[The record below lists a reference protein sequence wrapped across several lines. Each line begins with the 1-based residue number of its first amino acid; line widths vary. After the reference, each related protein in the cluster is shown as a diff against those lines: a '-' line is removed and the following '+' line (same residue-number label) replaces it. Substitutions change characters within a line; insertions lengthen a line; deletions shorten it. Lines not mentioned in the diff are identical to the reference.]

1 MSRYVFKMPDL
12 GEGTVSAEV
21 VAWHVKPGDLVQED
35 QVMCEVMT
43 EKAAVE
49 MPAPVTGR
57 ILSITGQ
64 PGDMVAVGSEL
75 VVFDTDATSAAAG
88 DAPAAKTPVPPP
100 PEPLVPQHR
109 STDVAP
115 QGAQSNVAPQGAQSN
130 KIPANEKQ
138 QLASAAASASAA
150 PMHSS
155 NGTGTHKRVM
165 ASPASRRRAAEAGLD
180 LATVSGTGAGGRIEP
195 ADIDSALA
203 AGAAHNAPPSMNA
216 RANATREPRNG
227 TEEVKIIGLRRVIA
241 ERLTESARSIPQY
254 SYVEECDLTRL
265 EGLRKHLNDR
275 RPPSAPPLTFLPF
288 IVAALARVLDKF
300 PQCNALYDSARGV
313 LVKHKAVHVGIAT
326 QTPQGL
332 KVPVVRNVE
341 SRALHDLAAEIRR
354 VAEAA
359 RSNKSPREE
368 LTGST
373 ITITSLGKLGGIAST
388 PMINMPE
395 VSIIGINKA
404 IERAVVVDGQITV
417 RLMMNLSSS
426 FDHRFVD
433 GFDAASM
440 IQALKD
446 LLEQPATIFI
456 V

>member
-57 ILSITGQ
+57 IISISGE

-75 VVFDTDATSAAAG
+75 VVFDTDATSAASG
-88 DAPAAKTPVPPP
+88 DAPSARAPAAAAEVPLTPQRHASEKPA
-100 PEPLVPQHR
+100 
-109 STDVAP
+109 AP
-115 QGAQSNVAPQGAQSN
+115 
-130 KIPANEKQ
+130 
-138 QLASAAASASAA
+138 ASAKPAPASG
-150 PMHSS
+150 
-155 NGTGTHKRVM
+155 NGTGTHKAGRVM

-180 LATVSGTGAGGRIEP
+180 LATVTGTGPAGRIAP
-195 ADIDSALA
+195 GDIDSALA
-203 AGAAHNAPPSMNA
+203 AGAAQGAAPSMNA
-216 RANATREPRNG
+216 RANATREARNG

-254 SYVEECDLTRL
+254 SYVEEVDLTRL

-275 RPPSAPPLTFLPF
+275 RPAAAPPLTFLPF
-288 IVAALARVLDKF
+288 IVAALARVLEKF

-313 LVKHKAVHVGIAT
+313 LVKHKAVHVGVAT

-332 KVPVVRNVE
+332 KVPVVRNAE

-359 RSNKSPREE
+359 RTNKSPREE

-404 IERAVVVDGQITV
+404 IERAVVVDGQIAI

-456 V
+456 DG

>member
-35 QVMCEVMT
+35 QLMCEVMT

-64 PGDMVAVGSEL
+64 PGDMVAVGAEL

-88 DAPAAKTPVPPP
+88 EAPAVKIPTPA
-100 PEPLVPQHR
+100 PEPVNYGR
-109 STDVAP
+109 RASDKSKEK
-115 QGAQSNVAPQGAQSN
+115 AQIAEA
-130 KIPANEKQ
+130 ANESG
-138 QLASAAASASAA
+138 A
-150 PMHSS
+150 
-155 NGTGTHKRVM
+155 NGTGTHKAGGRIM

-180 LATVSGTGAGGRIEP
+180 LSTVTGTGPAGRIEP
-195 ADIDSALA
+195 GDIDSALA
-203 AGAAHNAPPSMNA
+203 AGGARGAPPSMNA
-216 RANATREPRNG
+216 RANATREARNG

-254 SYVEECDLTRL
+254 SYVEECDITRL
-265 EGLRKHLNDR
+265 EALRKHLNDR
-275 RPPSAPPLTFLPF
+275 RPAGAPPLTFLPF
-288 IVAALARVLDKF
+288 IVAGIARVLEKF

-313 LVKHKAVHVGIAT
+313 LVKHKAVHVGVAT

-332 KVPVVRNVE
+332 KVPVVRNAE

-354 VAEAA
+354 VSEAA

-373 ITITSLGKLGGIAST
+373 ITVTSLGKLGGVAST

-395 VSIIGINKA
+395 VAIIGINKA
-404 IERAVVVDGQITV
+404 IERPVAVDGQIAI

-456 V
+456 D

>member
-57 ILSITGQ
+57 ILSIQGQ

-88 DAPAAKTPVPPP
+88 DAPAAKTPPPAPAEPLTPQRRATDKLP
-100 PEPLVPQHR
+100 PER
-109 STDVAP
+109 
-115 QGAQSNVAPQGAQSN
+115 
-130 KIPANEKQ
+130 NEKQ
-138 QLASAAASASAA
+138 EVAAAA
-150 PMHSS
+150 
-155 NGTGTHKRVM
+155 NGANGNGNGAGKGARVM
-165 ASPASRRRAAEAGLD
+165 VSPASRRRAVEAGLD
-180 LATVSGTGAGGRIEP
+180 LSTVTGTGPAGRIEP
-195 ADIDSALA
+195 GDIDSALA
-203 AGAAHNAPPSMNA
+203 AGAARGAPPSMSA
-216 RANATREPRNG
+216 RANAAHAPRNG

-275 RPPSAPPLTFLPF
+275 RPPAAPPLTFLPF

-300 PQCNALYDSARGV
+300 PQCNALYDSSRGV

-326 QTPQGL
+326 QTSQGL

-341 SRALHDLAAEIRR
+341 SRSLHDLAAEIRR

-359 RSNKSPREE
+359 RNNKSPREE

-404 IERAVVVDGQITV
+404 IERAVVVDGQITI

-446 LLEQPATIFI
+446 SLEQPATIFI
-456 V
+456 D

>member
-57 ILSITGQ
+57 ILSITGE
-64 PGDMVAVGSEL
+64 PGDMVAVGAEL

-88 DAPAAKTPVPPP
+88 AEPAAKTPPPAP
-100 PEPLVPQHR
+100 VEPTTSQHR
-109 STDVAP
+109 SSDGAPRGAPGERQQVA
-115 QGAQSNVAPQGAQSN
+115 
-130 KIPANEKQ
+130 
-138 QLASAAASASAA
+138 AAASPPSGGNG
-150 PMHSS
+150 SS
-155 NGTGTHKRVM
+155 NGNGAHKPGGRIM

-180 LATVSGTGAGGRIEP
+180 LATVPGTGPAGRIAP
-195 ADIDSALA
+195 GDIDSALA
-203 AGAAHNAPPSMNA
+203 AGAARGAPPSMNA
-216 RANATREPRNG
+216 RANTSREARNG

-254 SYVEECDLTRL
+254 SYVEECDVTRL
-265 EGLRKHLNDR
+265 EALRKHLNDR
-275 RPPSAPPLTFLPF
+275 RPASAPPLTFLPF
-288 IVAALARVLDKF
+288 IVAALARVLGKF
-300 PQCNALYDSARGV
+300 PQCNALYDTARGV
-313 LVKHKAVHVGIAT
+313 LVKHNAVHVGVAT

-332 KVPVVRNVE
+332 KVPVVRNAE

-354 VAEAA
+354 VSEAA
-359 RSNKSPREE
+359 RNNKSSREE

-373 ITITSLGKLGGIAST
+373 ITVTSLGKLGGIAST

-395 VSIIGINKA
+395 VAIIGINKA
-404 IERAVVVDGQITV
+404 IDRAVVVDGQVTV

-433 GFDAASM
+433 GYDAASM

-446 LLEQPATIFI
+446 LIEQPATIFI
-456 V
+456 D

>member
-21 VAWHVKPGDLVQED
+21 VAWHVKPGDLVHED

-57 ILSITGQ
+57 VISVTGQ

-75 VVFDTDATSAAAG
+75 VVFDTDATSAASG
-88 DAPAAKTPVPPP
+88 DAPVSKAPAPPP
-100 PEPLVPQHR
+100 PEPMTPHR
-109 STDVAP
+109 RATDKTAAP
-115 QGAQSNVAPQGAQSN
+115 
-130 KIPANEKQ
+130 EKP
-138 QLASAAASASAA
+138 AAATAA
-150 PMHSS
+150 NG
-155 NGTGTHKRVM
+155 NGTGTHKAGRVM

-180 LATVSGTGAGGRIEP
+180 LATVSGTGREGRIEP
-195 ADIDSALA
+195 GDIDSALA
-203 AGAAHNAPPSMNA
+203 AGAARGAPPSMNA
-216 RANATREPRNG
+216 RANATRDVRNG

-241 ERLTESARSIPQY
+241 ERLTESAKSIPQY
-254 SYVEECDLTRL
+254 SYVEEIDLTRL
-265 EGLRKHLNDR
+265 EALRKHLNDR
-275 RPPSAPPLTFLPF
+275 RPAAAPPLTFLPF
-288 IVAALARVLDKF
+288 IVAALARVLGKF
-300 PQCNALYDSARGV
+300 PQCNALYDAARGV
-313 LVKHKAVHVGIAT
+313 LVKHNAVHVGIAT

-332 KVPVVRNVE
+332 KVPVVRNAE

-354 VAEAA
+354 VSEAA
-359 RSNKSPREE
+359 RANKSPREE

-373 ITITSLGKLGGIAST
+373 ITVTSLGKLGGIAST

-395 VSIIGINKA
+395 VAIIGVNKA
-404 IERAVVVDGQITV
+404 IERAVVVDGQICV

-433 GFDAASM
+433 GYDCASM

-456 V
+456 D

>member
-1 MSRYVFKMPDL
+1 MSRYIFKMPDL

-57 ILSITGQ
+57 IISISGQ

-88 DAPAAKTPVPPP
+88 DAPAAKTPSPPP
-100 PEPLVPQHR
+100 PVPLTPTPQR
-109 STDVAP
+109 RVTDLA
-115 QGAQSNVAPQGAQSN
+115 QGASSEAAG
-130 KIPANEKQ
+130 KQ
-138 QLASAAASASAA
+138 PVAAARQTTAASPADA
-150 PMHSS
+150 
-155 NGTGTHKRVM
+155 NGTGSHKRVM

-180 LATVSGTGAGGRIEP
+180 LTTVMGTGSGGRIEP
-195 ADIDSALA
+195 GDIDSALA
-203 AGAAHNAPPSMNA
+203 AGAAQGAPPSMNA
-216 RANATREPRNG
+216 RANATRDARNG

-254 SYVEECDLTRL
+254 SYVEEVDLTRL
-265 EGLRKHLNDR
+265 EALRKHLNER
-275 RPPSAPPLTFLPF
+275 RPPAAPPLTFLPF
-288 IVAALARVLDKF
+288 IVSALTRVLARF

-313 LVKHKAVHVGIAT
+313 LVKHSAVHVGIAT

-332 KVPVVRNVE
+332 KVPVVRNAE
-341 SRALHDLAAEIRR
+341 SRSLHDLAAEIRR
-354 VAEAA
+354 VSEAA
-359 RSNKSPREE
+359 RANKSPREE

-373 ITITSLGKLGGIAST
+373 ITVTSLGKLGGIAST

-404 IERAVVVDGQITV
+404 IERAVVVDGQIAV

-433 GFDAASM
+433 GYDCASM

-456 V
+456 D

>member
-57 ILSITGQ
+57 ILSIQGE

-88 DAPAAKTPVPPP
+88 DAPAAKTPPPAP
-100 PEPLVPQHR
+100 SEPLTPQRR
-109 STDVAP
+109 SSDKSSGEKHASEKTEIAAAAATN
-115 QGAQSNVAPQGAQSN
+115 GAQGNGDG
-130 KIPANEKQ
+130 K
-138 QLASAAASASAA
+138 AS
-150 PMHSS
+150 
-155 NGTGTHKRVM
+155 RVM
-165 ASPASRRRAAEAGLD
+165 VSPASRRRAAEAGLD
-180 LATVSGTGAGGRIEP
+180 LSTVAGTGPAGRIEP
-195 ADIDSALA
+195 GDIDSALA
-203 AGAAHNAPPSMNA
+203 AGAARGAPPSMSA
-216 RANATREPRNG
+216 RANAPHAPRNG

-275 RPPSAPPLTFLPF
+275 RPASAPPLTFLPF

-359 RSNKSPREE
+359 RNNKSPREE

-446 LLEQPATIFI
+446 SLEQPATIFI
-456 V
+456 D

>member
-88 DAPAAKTPVPPP
+88 AAPAAKTPAPPP
-100 PEPLVPQHR
+100 AEPLTPQR
-109 STDVAP
+109 RATDKLP
-115 QGAQSNVAPQGAQSN
+115 
-130 KIPANEKQ
+130 EKQ
-138 QLASAAASASAA
+138 AIAAAAQPASS
-150 PMHSS
+150 PNGI
-155 NGTGTHKRVM
+155 NGTGTHKAARIM

-180 LATVSGTGAGGRIEP
+180 LATVPGSGPAGRIEP

-203 AGAAHNAPPSMNA
+203 SGAARNAPPSMNA

-254 SYVEECDLTRL
+254 SYVEEVDLTRL
-265 EGLRKHLNDR
+265 EALRKHLNDR
-275 RPPSAPPLTFLPF
+275 RPPNAPPLTFLPF
-288 IVAALARVLDKF
+288 IVSALTRVLERF

-313 LVKHKAVHVGIAT
+313 LVKHQAVNVGIAT

-332 KVPVVRNVE
+332 KVPVVRNAE
-341 SRALHDLAAEIRR
+341 SRSLHDLAAEIRR
-354 VAEAA
+354 VSEAA
-359 RSNKSPREE
+359 RANKSPREE

-373 ITITSLGKLGGIAST
+373 ITVTSLGKLGGIAST

-404 IERAVVVDGQITV
+404 IERAVVVDGQIAV

-433 GFDAASM
+433 GYDCATM
-440 IQALKD
+440 IQSLKD

-456 V
+456 D

>member
-57 ILSITGQ
+57 ILSIQGE

-88 DAPAAKTPVPPP
+88 AEPVAKVATSPPAAPP
-100 PEPLVPQHR
+100 
-109 STDVAP
+109 AP
-115 QGAQSNVAPQGAQSN
+115 QGRAGDKPG
-130 KIPANEKQ
+130 EKQ
-138 QLASAAASASAA
+138 QVAAAANGT
-150 PMHSS
+150 HGGNGT
-155 NGTGTHKRVM
+155 NGTGQHKAARVM
-165 ASPASRRRAAEAGLD
+165 VSPASRRRAVEAGLD
-180 LATVSGTGAGGRIEP
+180 LTTVAGTGPAGRIEP
-195 ADIDSALA
+195 GDIDSALA
-203 AGAAHNAPPSMNA
+203 AGAAQGAVPSMNA
-216 RANATREPRNG
+216 RANATREARAG

-241 ERLTESARSIPQY
+241 ERLTESAKSIPQY

-265 EGLRKHLNDR
+265 EALRKHLNDR
-275 RPPSAPPLTFLPF
+275 RPAAAPPLTFLPF

-300 PQCNALYDSARGV
+300 PQCNALYDTTRGV

-332 KVPVVRNVE
+332 KVPVVRNAE

-354 VAEAA
+354 ASEAA
-359 RSNKSPREE
+359 RNNKSTREE

-404 IERAVVVDGQITV
+404 IERAVVVDGQIVV

-433 GFDAASM
+433 GYDAASM

-456 V
+456 DG

>member
-57 ILSITGQ
+57 VLSITGQ

-88 DAPAAKTPVPPP
+88 AAPAAKTPPPAP
-100 PEPLVPQHR
+100 AEPLTPQR
-109 STDVAP
+109 RATDKPEKTQVA
-115 QGAQSNVAPQGAQSN
+115 
-130 KIPANEKQ
+130 
-138 QLASAAASASAA
+138 AAASPPAST
-150 PMHSS
+150 
-155 NGTGTHKRVM
+155 NGTGIHKTGGRVM

-180 LATVSGTGAGGRIEP
+180 LTTVTGTGPAGRIEP
-195 ADIDSALA
+195 GDIDSALA
-203 AGAAHNAPPSMNA
+203 SGAAQGSPPSMNA
-216 RANATREPRNG
+216 RANTSREPRNG

-241 ERLTESARSIPQY
+241 ERLTESAKSIPQY
-254 SYVEECDLTRL
+254 SYVEEVDLTRL
-265 EGLRKHLNDR
+265 EALRKHLNDR
-275 RPPSAPPLTFLPF
+275 RPASAPPLTFLPF

-300 PQCNALYDSARGV
+300 PQCNALYDSTRGV

-332 KVPVVRNVE
+332 KVPVVRNAE

-354 VAEAA
+354 VSEAA
-359 RSNKSPREE
+359 RANKSPREE

-373 ITITSLGKLGGIAST
+373 ITVTSLGKLGGIAST

-433 GFDAASM
+433 GYDCASM

>member
-57 ILSITGQ
+57 ILSITGE

-88 DAPAAKTPVPPP
+88 AAPAAKTPPPAP
-100 PEPLVPQHR
+100 AEPLTPQPNHQR
-109 STDVAP
+109 RASDKQPAP
-115 QGAQSNVAPQGAQSN
+115 P
-130 KIPANEKQ
+130 
-138 QLASAAASASAA
+138 AASSERAQVAATASPPSHA
-150 PMHSS
+150 
-155 NGTGTHKRVM
+155 NGTGAQKAGGRIM

-180 LATVSGTGAGGRIEP
+180 LSTVTGTGPAGRIAP
-195 ADIDSALA
+195 GDIDSALA
-203 AGAAHNAPPSMNA
+203 AGAARGAPPSMNA
-216 RANATREPRNG
+216 RANTSREARNG

-254 SYVEECDLTRL
+254 SYVEECDVTRL
-265 EGLRKHLNDR
+265 EALRKHLNDR
-275 RPPSAPPLTFLPF
+275 RPPAAPPLTFLPF
-288 IVAALARVLDKF
+288 IIAALARVLGKF

-313 LVKHKAVHVGIAT
+313 LVKHQAVHVGIAT

-332 KVPVVRNVE
+332 KVPVVRNAE

-354 VAEAA
+354 VSEAA
-359 RSNKSPREE
+359 RNNKSPREE

-373 ITITSLGKLGGIAST
+373 ITVTSLGKLGGIAST

-404 IERAVVVDGQITV
+404 IERAVVVDGQVTV

-433 GFDAASM
+433 GYDAASM

-456 V
+456 D

>member
-1 MSRYVFKMPDL
+1 
-12 GEGTVSAEV
+12 
-21 VAWHVKPGDLVQED
+21 VKPGDLVHED

-57 ILSITGQ
+57 VVSITGQ
-64 PGDMVAVGSEL
+64 PGDMVAVGSDL
-75 VVFDTDATSAAAG
+75 VVFDTDATSAASGQAPVSK
-88 DAPAAKTPVPPP
+88 APAPPP
-100 PEPLVPQHR
+100 PEPMTPHPQR
-109 STDVAP
+109 RAGDKESRT
-115 QGAQSNVAPQGAQSN
+115 
-130 KIPANEKQ
+130 
-138 QLASAAASASAA
+138 AAAAA
-150 PMHSS
+150 PAANG
-155 NGTGTHKRVM
+155 NGTGTHKAARVM

-180 LATVSGTGAGGRIEP
+180 LASVTGTGREGRIEP
-195 ADIDSALA
+195 GDIDSALA
-203 AGAAHNAPPSMNA
+203 AGAARGAPPSMNA
-216 RANATREPRNG
+216 RANATRDARNG

-254 SYVEECDLTRL
+254 SYVEEIDLTRL
-265 EGLRKHLNDR
+265 EALRKHLNDR
-275 RPPSAPPLTFLPF
+275 RPAAAPPLTFLPF
-288 IVAALARVLDKF
+288 IVAALARVLAKF
-300 PQCNALYDSARGV
+300 PQCNALYDTARGV
-313 LVKHKAVHVGIAT
+313 LVKHNAVHVGIAT

-332 KVPVVRNVE
+332 KVPVVRNAE
-341 SRALHDLAAEIRR
+341 SRALHDLAGEIRR
-354 VAEAA
+354 VSEAA
-359 RSNKSPREE
+359 RANKSPREE

-373 ITITSLGKLGGIAST
+373 ITVTSLGKLGGIAST

-395 VSIIGINKA
+395 VAIIGINKA

-433 GFDAASM
+433 GYDAASM

-456 V
+456 D

>member
-12 GEGTVSAEV
+12 GEGTVTAEV

-57 ILSITGQ
+57 ILSIQGE

-75 VVFDTDATSAAAG
+75 VVFETDATSAAAG
-88 DAPAAKTPVPPP
+88 AEPVAKAATPAAA
-100 PEPLVPQHR
+100 EPL
-109 STDVAP
+109 AP
-115 QGAQSNVAPQGAQSN
+115 QRRASDQTPAPTAAPGS
-130 KIPANEKQ
+130 NEKQ
-138 QLASAAASASAA
+138 QVAAAANGS
-150 PMHSS
+150 HNGNTQG
-155 NGTGTHKRVM
+155 NGTGQNRAARVM
-165 ASPASRRRAAEAGLD
+165 VSPASRRRAVEAGLD
-180 LATVSGTGAGGRIEP
+180 LTTVTGTGPAGRIEP
-195 ADIDSALA
+195 GDIDSALA
-203 AGAAHNAPPSMNA
+203 AGAARGAAPSMNA
-216 RANATREPRNG
+216 RANATREPRAG

-241 ERLTESARSIPQY
+241 ERLTESAKSIPQY

-265 EGLRKHLNDR
+265 EALRKHLNDR

-300 PQCNALYDSARGV
+300 PQCNALYDGARGV

-332 KVPVVRNVE
+332 KVPVVRNAE

-354 VAEAA
+354 VSEAA
-359 RSNKSPREE
+359 RTNKSPREE
-368 LTGST
+368 ITGST

-404 IERAVVVDGQITV
+404 IERAVVVDGQIVV

-456 V
+456 DG

>member
-57 ILSITGQ
+57 ILSIQGE

-88 DAPAAKTPVPPP
+88 AEPVAKVATPPP
-100 PEPLVPQHR
+100 AEPLTPPR
-109 STDVAP
+109 RAGDKP
-115 QGAQSNVAPQGAQSN
+115 G
-130 KIPANEKQ
+130 EKQ
-138 QLASAAASASAA
+138 QVAAAANGVSS
-150 PMHSS
+150 SNNGNGS
-155 NGTGTHKRVM
+155 NGTGQHKAARVM
-165 ASPASRRRAAEAGLD
+165 VSPASRRRAVEAGLD
-180 LATVSGTGAGGRIEP
+180 LTTVAGTGPAGRIEP
-195 ADIDSALA
+195 GDIDSALA
-203 AGAAHNAPPSMNA
+203 AGAARGAAPSMNA
-216 RANATREPRNG
+216 RANATREPRAG

-241 ERLTESARSIPQY
+241 ERLTESAKSIPQY

-265 EGLRKHLNDR
+265 EALRKHLNDR
-275 RPPSAPPLTFLPF
+275 RPASAPPLTFLPF

-300 PQCNALYDSARGV
+300 PQCNALYDNARGV

-332 KVPVVRNVE
+332 KVPVVRNAE

-354 VAEAA
+354 VSEAA
-359 RSNKSPREE
+359 RNNKSPREE

-404 IERAVVVDGQITV
+404 IERAVVVDGQIVV

-456 V
+456 DG

>member
-57 ILSITGQ
+57 VLSIQGE

-88 DAPAAKTPVPPP
+88 DAPAAKTPPPAP
-100 PEPLVPQHR
+100 ADSHTPQR
-109 STDVAP
+109 RATDKAP
-115 QGAQSNVAPQGAQSN
+115 GEQQ
-130 KIPANEKQ
+130 ANEKPAI
-138 QLASAAASASAA
+138 ASAANGA
-150 PMHSS
+150 HGNGENKSS
-155 NGTGTHKRVM
+155 RVM
-165 ASPASRRRAAEAGLD
+165 VSPASRRRAAEAGLD
-180 LATVSGTGAGGRIEP
+180 LSTVTGTGPAGRIEP
-195 ADIDSALA
+195 GDIDSALA
-203 AGAAHNAPPSMNA
+203 AGAARGAPPSINA
-216 RANATREPRNG
+216 RANAAHAPRNG

-275 RPPSAPPLTFLPF
+275 RPPAAPPLTFLPF

-326 QTPQGL
+326 QTSQGL

-359 RSNKSPREE
+359 RTNKSTREE

-404 IERAVVVDGQITV
+404 IERAVVVDGQICV

-446 LLEQPATIFI
+446 SLEQPATIFI
-456 V
+456 D

>member
-57 ILSITGQ
+57 VVSINGQ

-88 DAPAAKTPVPPP
+88 DAPAAKTPSPPP
-100 PEPLVPQHR
+100 PVPLTPPVQAASSPHNR
-109 STDVAP
+109 RASDKAP
-115 QGAQSNVAPQGAQSN
+115 P
-130 KIPANEKQ
+130 P
-138 QLASAAASASAA
+138 AAAAA
-150 PMHSS
+150 NGMA

-180 LATVSGTGAGGRIEP
+180 LSTVAGTGSGGRIEP
-195 ADIDSALA
+195 GDIDSALA
-203 AGAAHNAPPSMNA
+203 SGAARGAPPSMNA
-216 RANATREPRNG
+216 RANATRDARNG

-241 ERLTESARSIPQY
+241 ERLTESAKSIPQY

-265 EGLRKHLNDR
+265 EALRKHLNDR
-275 RPPSAPPLTFLPF
+275 RPPAAPPLTFLPF
-288 IVAALARVLDKF
+288 IVSALTRVLGKF

-313 LVKHKAVHVGIAT
+313 LVKHNAVHVGIAT

-332 KVPVVRNVE
+332 KVPVVRNAE
-341 SRALHDLAAEIRR
+341 SRSLHDLAAEIRR
-354 VAEAA
+354 VSEAA
-359 RSNKSPREE
+359 RNNKSPREE

-373 ITITSLGKLGGIAST
+373 ITVTSLGKLGGIAST

-456 V
+456 D

>member
-12 GEGTVSAEV
+12 GEGTVEAEV

-57 ILSITGQ
+57 ILSIQGE

-88 DAPAAKTPVPPP
+88 AEPIAKAATPPAEKRPAAPA
-100 PEPLVPQHR
+100 
-109 STDVAP
+109 
-115 QGAQSNVAPQGAQSN
+115 GAQSD
-130 KIPANEKQ
+130 NEKQ
-138 QLASAAASASAA
+138 QIAAAANGNGSGEHKSA
-150 PMHSS
+150 
-155 NGTGTHKRVM
+155 RVM
-165 ASPASRRRAAEAGLD
+165 VSPASRRRAVEAGLD
-180 LATVSGTGAGGRIEP
+180 LTTVTGTGPAGRIEP
-195 ADIDSALA
+195 GDIDSALA
-203 AGAAHNAPPSMNA
+203 AGAARGAAPSMNA
-216 RANATREPRNG
+216 RANAPREARNG

-300 PQCNALYDSARGV
+300 PQCNALYDTARGV

-359 RSNKSPREE
+359 RNNKSPREE

-404 IERAVVVDGQITV
+404 IERAVVVDGQITI

-446 LLEQPATIFI
+446 SLEQPATIFI
-456 V
+456 DG

>member
-88 DAPAAKTPVPPP
+88 AAPAAKTPAPPP
-100 PEPLVPQHR
+100 AEPLSPQR
-109 STDVAP
+109 RATDVAAG
-115 QGAQSNVAPQGAQSN
+115 GARPTGKPPTS
-130 KIPANEKQ
+130 EKQ
-138 QLASAAASASAA
+138 QVAAAAQSTDSGAST
-150 PMHSS
+150 
-155 NGTGTHKRVM
+155 NGTGTHKRIM

-180 LATVSGTGAGGRIEP
+180 LTTVAGTGIAGRIEP
-195 ADIDSALA
+195 GDIDSALA
-203 AGAAHNAPPSMNA
+203 SGAARHAPPSMNA
-216 RANATREPRNG
+216 RANATREARDG

-241 ERLTESARSIPQY
+241 ERLTESAKSIPQY
-254 SYVEECDLTRL
+254 SYVEEIDLTRL
-265 EGLRKHLNDR
+265 EALRKHLNDR
-275 RPPSAPPLTFLPF
+275 RPPNAPPLTFLPF
-288 IVAALARVLDKF
+288 IVSALTRVLAKF

-332 KVPVVRNVE
+332 KVPVVRNAE
-341 SRALHDLAAEIRR
+341 SLSLHDLGAEIRR
-354 VAEAA
+354 VSEAA
-359 RSNKSPREE
+359 RNNKSPREE

-373 ITITSLGKLGGIAST
+373 ITVTSLGKLGGVAST

-404 IERAVVVDGQITV
+404 IERAVVVDGQITI

-433 GFDAASM
+433 GYDCALM

-446 LLEQPATIFI
+446 LIEQPATIFI
-456 V
+456 DG

>member
-57 ILSITGQ
+57 IVSINGQ

-88 DAPAAKTPVPPP
+88 DAPVAKTPPPSP
-100 PEPLVPQHR
+100 AEPLTPPVP
-109 STDVAP
+109 
-115 QGAQSNVAPQGAQSN
+115 
-130 KIPANEKQ
+130 
-138 QLASAAASASAA
+138 AAASARNRRATDRPAA
-150 PMHSS
+150 SE
-155 NGTGTHKRVM
+155 NGSGSHKRVM

-180 LATVSGTGAGGRIEP
+180 LATITGTGPAGRIAP
-195 ADIDSALA
+195 GDIDSALA
-203 AGAAHNAPPSMNA
+203 SGAARNSPPSMNA
-216 RANATREPRNG
+216 RANATRDARNG

-254 SYVEECDLTRL
+254 SYVEEVDITRL
-265 EGLRKHLNDR
+265 EALRKHLNDR
-275 RPPSAPPLTFLPF
+275 RPPAAPPLTFLPF
-288 IVAALARVLDKF
+288 IIAGLTRVLEKF

-332 KVPVVRNVE
+332 KVPVVRNAE

-354 VAEAA
+354 VSEAA
-359 RSNKSPREE
+359 RNNKSPREE

-373 ITITSLGKLGGIAST
+373 ITVTSLGKLGGLAST

-433 GFDAASM
+433 GYDAASM

-456 V
+456 D

>member
-57 ILSITGQ
+57 ILSIQGE

-88 DAPAAKTPVPPP
+88 AEPAARTPAPALA
-100 PEPLVPQHR
+100 EPLTPPRRASDSSGDKQA
-109 STDVAP
+109 SEKSAIAAAAAP
-115 QGAQSNVAPQGAQSN
+115 NGAQGGA
-130 KIPANEKQ
+130 EK
-138 QLASAAASASAA
+138 SA
-150 PMHSS
+150 
-155 NGTGTHKRVM
+155 RVM
-165 ASPASRRRAAEAGLD
+165 VSPASRRRAAEAGID
-180 LATVSGTGAGGRIEP
+180 LSTVAGTGPAGRIEP
-195 ADIDSALA
+195 GDIDSALA
-203 AGAAHNAPPSMNA
+203 AGAARGTPPSMNA
-216 RANATREPRNG
+216 RANATHAPRNG

-265 EGLRKHLNDR
+265 EALRKHLNDR

-288 IVAALARVLDKF
+288 IVAALARVLEKF

-313 LVKHKAVHVGIAT
+313 LVKHKAVHVGVAT

-332 KVPVVRNVE
+332 KVPVVRNAE
-341 SRALHDLAAEIRR
+341 SRSLHDLAAEIRR
-354 VAEAA
+354 VSEAA
-359 RSNKSPREE
+359 RANKSPREE

-373 ITITSLGKLGGIAST
+373 ITVTSLGKLGGIAST

-404 IERAVVVDGQITV
+404 IERAVVVDGQITI

-446 LLEQPATIFI
+446 SLEQPATIFI
-456 V
+456 D

>member
-57 ILSITGQ
+57 ILSIQGA

-88 DAPAAKTPVPPP
+88 AEPVAKTAT
-100 PEPLVPQHR
+100 PLPDKQAGEKLH
-109 STDVAP
+109 
-115 QGAQSNVAPQGAQSN
+115 G
-130 KIPANEKQ
+130 EKQ
-138 QLASAAASASAA
+138 QVAAAAA
-150 PMHSS
+150 TGNGANNGDKSS
-155 NGTGTHKRVM
+155 RVM
-165 ASPASRRRAAEAGLD
+165 VSPASRRRAAEAGLD
-180 LATVSGTGAGGRIEP
+180 LSTVAGTGPAGRIEP
-195 ADIDSALA
+195 GDIDSALA
-203 AGAAHNAPPSMNA
+203 AGAARGKPPSINA
-216 RANATREPRNG
+216 RANAPHAPRNG

-275 RPPSAPPLTFLPF
+275 RPPAAPPLTFLPF

-313 LVKHKAVHVGIAT
+313 LVKHKAVHVGVAT

-332 KVPVVRNVE
+332 KVPVVRNAE
-341 SRALHDLAAEIRR
+341 SRSLHDLAAEIRR

-359 RSNKSPREE
+359 RNNKSPREE

-404 IERAVVVDGQITV
+404 IERAVVVDGQVTI

-446 LLEQPATIFI
+446 SLEQPATIFI
-456 V
+456 D

>member
-57 ILSITGQ
+57 IISISGE

-88 DAPAAKTPVPPP
+88 DAPAAKTPPPAP
-100 PEPLVPQHR
+100 AEPLSPQR
-109 STDVAP
+109 RVTDKQA
-115 QGAQSNVAPQGAQSN
+115 G
-130 KIPANEKQ
+130 EKQ
-138 QLASAAASASAA
+138 AGEKQEIAAAAA
-150 PMHSS
+150 TNGAHANGEGKSS
-155 NGTGTHKRVM
+155 RVM
-165 ASPASRRRAAEAGLD
+165 VSPASRRRATEAGLD
-180 LATVSGTGAGGRIEP
+180 LTTVTGTGPAGRIEP
-195 ADIDSALA
+195 GDIDSALA
-203 AGAAHNAPPSMNA
+203 AGAARGTPPSINA
-216 RANATREPRNG
+216 RANAPHAPRNG

-275 RPPSAPPLTFLPF
+275 RPPAAPPLTFLPF
-288 IVAALARVLDKF
+288 IVAGLARVLEKF

-326 QTPQGL
+326 QTSQGL

-341 SRALHDLAAEIRR
+341 SRSLHDLAAEIRR

-359 RSNKSPREE
+359 RNNKSPREE

-373 ITITSLGKLGGIAST
+373 ITVTSLGKLGGIAST

-446 LLEQPATIFI
+446 SLEQPATIFI
-456 V
+456 DG

>member
-57 ILSITGQ
+57 ILSIQGQ

-88 DAPAAKTPVPPP
+88 DAPAAKVPSVLGTQA
-100 PEPLVPQHR
+100 EPLTPQR
-109 STDVAP
+109 RATDKPVT
-115 QGAQSNVAPQGAQSN
+115 
-130 KIPANEKQ
+130 EKPHGEKLQ
-138 QLASAAASASAA
+138 TATAAVAASEG
-150 PMHSS
+150 
-155 NGTGTHKRVM
+155 NGTHKGARVM
-165 ASPASRRRAAEAGLD
+165 VSPASRRRAVEAGLD
-180 LATVSGTGAGGRIEP
+180 LSTVTGTGPAGRIEP
-195 ADIDSALA
+195 GDIDSALA
-203 AGAAHNAPPSMNA
+203 AGAARGAPPSMSA
-216 RANATREPRNG
+216 RANASHAPRNG

-275 RPPSAPPLTFLPF
+275 RPPAAPPLTFLPF

-326 QTPQGL
+326 QTSQGL

-359 RSNKSPREE
+359 RNNKSPREE

-404 IERAVVVDGQITV
+404 IERAVVVDGQITI

-446 LLEQPATIFI
+446 SLEQPATIFI
-456 V
+456 D

>member
-57 ILSITGQ
+57 IISITGQ
-64 PGDMVAVGSEL
+64 PGDMVAVGSDL
-75 VVFDTDATSAAAG
+75 VVFETDATSAASG
-88 DAPAAKTPVPPP
+88 DAPAARAPAPPP
-100 PEPLVPQHR
+100 LEPMVPQRR
-109 STDVAP
+109 STDKPVAASS
-115 QGAQSNVAPQGAQSN
+115 GM
-130 KIPANEKQ
+130 PATEKRQ
-138 QLASAAASASAA
+138 VAAAANDPAPNAANDATNGANKSA
-150 PMHSS
+150 
-155 NGTGTHKRVM
+155 RVM

-180 LATVSGTGAGGRIEP
+180 LTTVTGTGPAGRIAP
-195 ADIDSALA
+195 GDIDSALA
-203 AGAAHNAPPSMNA
+203 AGAARGAPPSMNA
-216 RANATREPRNG
+216 RANATRDVRNG

-241 ERLTESARSIPQY
+241 ERLTESAKSIPQY
-254 SYVEECDLTRL
+254 SYVEEIDLTRL
-265 EGLRKHLNDR
+265 EALRKHLNDR

-288 IVAALARVLDKF
+288 IVSALTRVLEKF
-300 PQCNALYDSARGV
+300 PQCNAIYDSARGV
-313 LVKHKAVHVGIAT
+313 LIKHEAVHVGIAT

-332 KVPVVRNVE
+332 KVPVVRNAE
-341 SRALHDLAAEIRR
+341 SRSLHDLAAEIRR

-359 RSNKSPREE
+359 RANKSPREE

-373 ITITSLGKLGGIAST
+373 ITVTSLGKLGGIAST

-395 VSIIGINKA
+395 VAIIGINKA

-433 GFDAASM
+433 GYDCASM

-456 V
+456 A

>member
-21 VAWHVKPGDLVQED
+21 VAWHVKPGDLVHED

-57 ILSITGQ
+57 VLSITGQ

-75 VVFDTDATSAAAG
+75 VVFDTDATSAASG
-88 DAPAAKTPVPPP
+88 DAPVAKAPAPTP
-100 PEPLVPQHR
+100 PEPLTSQPPQR
-109 STDVAP
+109 RASDNATT
-115 QGAQSNVAPQGAQSN
+115 
-130 KIPANEKQ
+130 PAEKQ
-138 QLASAAASASAA
+138 PKENQQIAAAANG
-150 PMHSS
+150 
-155 NGTGTHKRVM
+155 NGTGTHKTSRVM
-165 ASPASRRRAAEAGLD
+165 ASPASRRRAAESGLD
-180 LATVSGTGAGGRIEP
+180 LATVTGTGPAGRIEP
-195 ADIDSALA
+195 GDIDSALA
-203 AGAAHNAPPSMNA
+203 AGAARGAPPSMNA
-216 RANATREPRNG
+216 RANATRDARAG

-241 ERLTESARSIPQY
+241 ERLTESAKSIPQY
-254 SYVEECDLTRL
+254 SYVEELDLTRL
-265 EGLRKHLNDR
+265 EALRKHLNDR
-275 RPPSAPPLTFLPF
+275 RPPAAPPLTFLPF
-288 IVAALARVLDKF
+288 IVAALARVLEKF
-300 PQCNALYDSARGV
+300 PQCNALYDTARGV
-313 LVKHKAVHVGIAT
+313 LVKHKGVHVGIAT

-332 KVPVVRNVE
+332 KVPVVRNAE

-354 VAEAA
+354 VSEAA
-359 RSNKSPREE
+359 RANKSPREE

-373 ITITSLGKLGGIAST
+373 ITVTSLGKLGGIAST

-395 VSIIGINKA
+395 VAIIGINKA

-433 GFDAASM
+433 GYDAASM

-456 V
+456 G

>member
-57 ILSITGQ
+57 ILSIQGA

-88 DAPAAKTPVPPP
+88 DAPAAKTP
-100 PEPLVPQHR
+100 
-109 STDVAP
+109 AP
-115 QGAQSNVAPQGAQSN
+115 SPDPGAQQKQ
-130 KIPANEKQ
+130 ANDKTQ
-138 QLASAAASASAA
+138 IAAAAA
-150 PMHSS
+150 INGANGDGKSS
-155 NGTGTHKRVM
+155 RVM
-165 ASPASRRRAAEAGLD
+165 VSPASRRRAAEAGLD
-180 LATVSGTGAGGRIEP
+180 LSTVAGTGPAGRIEP
-195 ADIDSALA
+195 GDIDSALA
-203 AGAAHNAPPSMNA
+203 AGAARGAPPSINA
-216 RANATREPRNG
+216 RANAPHAPRNG

-288 IVAALARVLDKF
+288 IVAALARTLDKF
-300 PQCNALYDSARGV
+300 PQCNALYDSTRGV
-313 LVKHKAVHVGIAT
+313 LVKHKAVHVGVAT

-332 KVPVVRNVE
+332 KVPVVRNAE
-341 SRALHDLAAEIRR
+341 SRSLHDLAAEIRR

-359 RSNKSPREE
+359 RNNKSPREE

-404 IERAVVVDGQITV
+404 IERAVVVDGQVTI

-446 LLEQPATIFI
+446 SLEQPATIFI
-456 V
+456 D

>member
-21 VAWHVKPGDLVQED
+21 VAWHVKPGDLVHED

-57 ILSITGQ
+57 VISVTGQ

-75 VVFDTDATSAAAG
+75 VVFDTDATSAASG
-88 DAPAAKTPVPPP
+88 DAPVSKAPAPPP
-100 PEPLVPQHR
+100 PEPMTPQR
-109 STDVAP
+109 RASDKAP
-115 QGAQSNVAPQGAQSN
+115 AAAEKPAPV
-130 KIPANEKQ
+130 
-138 QLASAAASASAA
+138 AAASG
-150 PMHSS
+150 
-155 NGTGTHKRVM
+155 NGTDTHKAGRVM

-180 LATVSGTGAGGRIEP
+180 LSTVTGTGREGRIEP
-195 ADIDSALA
+195 GDIDSALA
-203 AGAAHNAPPSMNA
+203 AGAAQGAPPSMNA
-216 RANATREPRNG
+216 RANATRDARNG

-241 ERLTESARSIPQY
+241 ERLTESAKSIPQY
-254 SYVEECDLTRL
+254 SYVEEIDLTRL
-265 EGLRKHLNDR
+265 EALRKHLNDR
-275 RPPSAPPLTFLPF
+275 RPAAAPPLTFLPF
-288 IVAALARVLDKF
+288 IVAALARVLGKF
-300 PQCNALYDSARGV
+300 PQCNALYDAARGV
-313 LVKHKAVHVGIAT
+313 LVKHNAVHVGIAT

-332 KVPVVRNVE
+332 KVPVVRNAE

-354 VAEAA
+354 VSEAA
-359 RSNKSPREE
+359 RANKSPREE

-373 ITITSLGKLGGIAST
+373 ITVTSLGKLGGIAST

-395 VSIIGINKA
+395 VSIIGVNKA
-404 IERAVVVDGQITV
+404 IERAVVVDGQICV

-433 GFDAASM
+433 GYDCASM

-456 V
+456 D

>member
-21 VAWHVKPGDLVQED
+21 VAWHVKPGDLVHED

-57 ILSITGQ
+57 VLSITGQ

-75 VVFDTDATSAAAG
+75 VVFDTDATSAASG
-88 DAPAAKTPVPPP
+88 DAPVSKAPAPTP
-100 PEPLVPQHR
+100 PEPLTSHPPQR
-109 STDVAP
+109 QASDKST
-115 QGAQSNVAPQGAQSN
+115 S
-130 KIPANEKQ
+130 PAEKQ
-138 QLASAAASASAA
+138 QLAAAVNG
-150 PMHSS
+150 
-155 NGTGTHKRVM
+155 NGTDTHKASRVM

-180 LATVSGTGAGGRIEP
+180 LATVTGTGPAGRIEP
-195 ADIDSALA
+195 GDIDSALA
-203 AGAAHNAPPSMNA
+203 AGAARGAPPSMNA
-216 RANATREPRNG
+216 RANATRDARAG

-241 ERLTESARSIPQY
+241 ERLTESAKSIPQY
-254 SYVEECDLTRL
+254 SYVEELDLTRL
-265 EGLRKHLNDR
+265 EALRKHLNDR
-275 RPPSAPPLTFLPF
+275 RPPAAPPLTFLPF
-288 IVAALARVLDKF
+288 IVAALARVLEKF
-300 PQCNALYDSARGV
+300 PQCNALYDTARGV
-313 LVKHKAVHVGIAT
+313 LVKHKGVHVGIAT

-332 KVPVVRNVE
+332 KVPVVRNAE

-354 VAEAA
+354 VSEAA
-359 RSNKSPREE
+359 RANKSPREE

-373 ITITSLGKLGGIAST
+373 ITVTSLGKLGGIAST

-395 VSIIGINKA
+395 VAIIGINKA

-433 GFDAASM
+433 GYDAASM

-456 V
+456 G